1 MVRKE
6 EGEAKISEMESVLS
20 LVFRTLQLNCW
31 KKSRVGGY
39 TRSGL
44 VKEKL
49 VVDFVGEGLWA
60 GSRPF
65 IGTQAPECAG
75 GGVRCALGN
84 FTDVLAAKG
93 SLLNVPVRTREPP
106 KSEVSRLCVQQWFME
121 WTVAL

>member
-6 EGEAKISEMESVLS
+6 EGEAKFSETESVLS
-20 LVFRTLQLNCW
+20 FVFKTLQLICW
-31 KKSRVGGY
+31 KRSWVGEY

-44 VKEKL
+44 GREKL
-49 VVDFVGEGLWA
+49 VVDVVGGGLWA

-75 GGVRCALGN
+75 GGVGCALGDSAN
-84 FTDVLAAKG
+84 VLAAKG
-93 SLLNVPVRTREPP
+93 SLQNVPVRTRGPP
-106 KSEVSRLCVQQWFME
+106 KSVVSRLCVQQWCME

>member
-6 EGEAKISEMESVLS
+6 EGEDKVSEAEPVLS
-20 LVFRTLQLNCW
+20 LVFKTLQLNCW
-31 KKSRVGGY
+31 KKSQVGGY

-44 VKEKL
+44 GREKL
-49 VVDFVGEGLWA
+49 VVDVVRGGLWA

-84 FTDVLAAKG
+84 SANVLAAKR
-93 SLLNVPVRTREPP
+93 SLQNVPVRTRGPP
-106 KSEVSRLCVQQWFME
+106 KSVVSRLCVQQWCME